1 MRKLNVPNQLT
12 LLRVLLV
19 PAFVA
24 FMMLESLG
32 GLTWLP
38 RVLSAALFL
47 ICSLT
52 DLLDGMIARKT
63 GQITDFGKFLD
74 PIADKFMVFSA
85 MMSFCASPVYAE
97 LHLWVLIGGLVVIL
111 RELAVTSLRLLM
123 AGKKTVI
130 AAAWPGKV
138 KTVTQM
144 VFVMVAMLEPVLLPW
159 TGTILTYVALGVMT
173 VATVYSGLHYVKQ
186 YWPAL
191 SGDE

>member
-1 MRKLNVPNQLT
+1 MKKLNLPNQLT

-19 PAFVA
+19 PAFVV

-32 GLTWLP
+32 GTAWLP

-47 ICSLT
+47 LCALT
-52 DLLDGMIARKT
+52 DLFDGMIARKT
-63 GQITDFGKFLD
+63 GQITDLGKFLD

-85 MMSFCASPVYAE
+85 MMAFCASPVYDY
-97 LHLWVLIGGLVVIL
+97 LQPWMLVGGLLVIL

-123 AGKKTVI
+123 AGKKTVV

-138 KTVTQM
+138 KTVTQV
-144 VFVMVAMLEPVLLPW
+144 VFVMAAMLEPVILPW
-159 TGTILTYVALGVMT
+159 TGVVLTYASLAAMVA
-173 VATVYSGLHYVKQ
+173 ATVYSGLCYVKQ

-191 SGDE
+191 TGDE